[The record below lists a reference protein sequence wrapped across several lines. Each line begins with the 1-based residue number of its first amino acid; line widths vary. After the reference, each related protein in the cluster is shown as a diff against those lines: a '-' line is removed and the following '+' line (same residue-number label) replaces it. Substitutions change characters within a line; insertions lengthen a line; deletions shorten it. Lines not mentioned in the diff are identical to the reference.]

1 MNGIRKIFART
12 GCAALLAA
20 LLFQPGSVLAQE
32 SAESLPAYYD
42 LRLSVPSDRNS
53 GRDPH
58 KVLLN
63 PIRNQGGYGTCWAH
77 AAIASVESDMYLKMQ
92 QAGIP
97 YDVDDNTVNLSEW
110 YLAGSSLDCVGK
122 MSA

>member
-63 PIRNQGGYGTCWAH
+63 PIRNQGG
-77 AAIASVESDMYLKMQ
+77 
-92 QAGIP
+92 
-97 YDVDDNTVNLSEW
+97 
-110 YLAGSSLDCVGK
+110 
-122 MSA
+122 